1 MDTKGLTDKARAAS
15 KRAEELKNVPSRI
28 RDRSSDLLQMAN
40 QLRDRPMPVVVTT
53 PRRPMWQT
61 AAVWFAG
68 GMAIAAA
75 LGYFFDRQ
83 RGSLRRHLAYDKAM
97 ATGRDMQRWSG
108 KKARHLRN
116 RAMGTVAEMKSA
128 SDETE
133 PNRASQRE
141 LG

>member
-1 MDTKGLTDKARAAS
+1 
-15 KRAEELKNVPSRI
+15 
-28 RDRSSDLLQMAN
+28 
-40 QLRDRPMPVVVTT
+40 MPVVVTT

-68 GMAIAAA
+68 GMAI
-75 LGYFFDRQ
+75 
-83 RGSLRRHLAYDKAM
+83 SLRRHLAYDKAM